1 MYPRRRSRPTTRLS
15 SLSTRRLDAVAQT
28 QQDVYTF
35 VVDRTDL
42 GRRLR
47 ESNLRAVSPERKI
60 ELNYIELS
68 SILALTADRGWS
80 EFVRRW
86 SRRHGADESRRV
98 GRPPGFV
105 QHCGGHRR
113 RNSDASSR
121 ESQGD
126 PGSRSGHIVDYDLTV
141 YRVVVTES
149 PPRPFKLH
157 TASPLYIHISMV

>member
-1 MYPRRRSRPTTRLS
+1 MHPRRRKVPANDQIQLPLDPAAGCVARTRK
-15 SLSTRRLDAVAQT
+15 
-28 QQDVYTF
+28 DVYTF

-86 SRRHGADESRRV
+86 SRRW
-98 GRPPGFV
+98 GR
-105 QHCGGHRR
+105 
-113 RNSDASSR
+113 
-121 ESQGD
+121 
-126 PGSRSGHIVDYDLTV
+126 
-141 YRVVVTES
+141 
-149 PPRPFKLH
+149 
-157 TASPLYIHISMV
+157 